1 MISEAFEILLILL
14 QPVPLLLLSFLL
26 NLTIAILVH

>member
-1 MISEAFEILLILL
+1 MTSDAFEMLLIIL

-26 NLTIAILVH
+26 NLTIAILFY